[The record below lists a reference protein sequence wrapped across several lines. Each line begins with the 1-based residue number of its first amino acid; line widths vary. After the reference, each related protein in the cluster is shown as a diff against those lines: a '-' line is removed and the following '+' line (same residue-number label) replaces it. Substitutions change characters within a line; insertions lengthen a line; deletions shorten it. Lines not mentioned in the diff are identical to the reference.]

1 MPSGVNRNPARAR
14 WSGSMI
20 VTDQLFMRLPTPP
33 SGGSFAP
40 PEWVH
45 LVPAGKMRVQ
55 DGRGPWQL
63 DDPAAVVLASQA
75 HLPLLIDEVHATD
88 LAAPEGRSAPA
99 RGWVEELQVRDNGI
113 WGRVEWTPSGVT
125 LLSERAYRGISPAL
139 RLEKKSGRVLAI
151 LRASLTN
158 TPNLLDLVTLNQQDH
173 DTMDLIEQLRALH
186 GLPAEA
192 DAAAVVAACRGAHEA
207 ASGAATALNS
217 IAEAA
222 GLPAGQDA
230 TALAS
235 AISAARKAA
244 GDSSRMAAELVSLQS
259 QLTTLRN
266 ENARERAVAAVDGA
280 IRAGKVIPGSLRE
293 HYITRHMSDAKS
305 VETELAAMP
314 ALNSGGI
321 IKPPPADGG
330 EAEPD
335 ADEAKIIALLGID
348 PKSYAAARK
357 RLGESVENA

>member
-1 MPSGVNRNPARAR
+1 
-14 WSGSMI
+14 MI
-20 VTDQLFMRLPTPP
+20 VTDHLCMRLPMPVA
-33 SGGSFAP
+33 GVAFAA
-40 PEWVH
+40 PEWIH
-45 LVPAGKMRVQ
+45 LVPSGKLRVK
-55 DGRGPWQL
+55 DGRGPWQVV
-63 DDPAAVVLASQA
+63 DAAAVVLASEA

-88 LAAPEGRSAPA
+88 LAAPAGMSAPA
-99 RGWVEELQVRDNGI
+99 RGWVEGLQVREDGI
-113 WGRVEWTPSGVT
+113 WGRVAWTPSGVT

-139 RLEKKSGRVLAI
+139 RIEEKTGRVLAI

-158 TPNLLDLVTLNQQDH
+158 TPNLLDLVSLNQQDAT
-173 DTMDLIEQLRALH
+173 TMDLIEQLRALH

-192 DAAAVVAACRGAHEA
+192 DAAAVVAACRGAQELA
-207 ASGAATALNS
+207 AGATTALNS
-217 IAEAA
+217 IATAA
-222 GLPAGQDA
+222 GLPPGQDA

-235 AISAARKAA
+235 AISAARAAA
-244 GDSSRMAAELVSLQS
+244 GDSARMAGDLVSLQS

-266 ENARERAVAAVDGA
+266 ERARERATDAVDGA

-293 HYITRHMSDAKS
+293 HYINRHMNDATA

-321 IKPPPADGG
+321 IKPPAEGG
-330 EAEPD
+330 APEPD

>member
-1 MPSGVNRNPARAR
+1 
-14 WSGSMI
+14 MI
-20 VTDQLFMRLPTPP
+20 VTEQLFMRLPTSP
-33 SGGSFAP
+33 SGVVFAP
-40 PEWVH
+40 PEWIH
-45 LVPAGKMRVQ
+45 LVPAGKLRVR
-55 DGRGPWQL
+55 DGRGPWEL
-63 DDPAAVVLASQA
+63 ADPNAVVLASQA
-75 HLPLLIDEVHATD
+75 NLPLLIDEVHATD
-88 LAAPEGRSAPA
+88 LAAPAGHSAPA
-99 RGWVEELQVRDNGI
+99 RGWVEQLQVREDGI

-139 RLEKKSGRVLAI
+139 RLDAKSGRVLAV

-173 DTMDLIEQLRALH
+173 DNMDLIEQLRALH

-192 DAAAVVAACRGAHEA
+192 DAAAVVQACRSAQEA

-217 IAEAA
+217 IAAAA

-235 AISAARKAA
+235 AIAASRQAA
-244 GDSSRMAAELVSLQS
+244 GDTGRMAAELVSLQS

-266 ENARERAVAAVDGA
+266 EGARERAIAAVDGA

-293 HYITRHMSDAKS
+293 HYITRHMGDAKS

-321 IKPPPADGG
+321 IKPPPEGG
-330 EAEPD
+330 AAEPD
-335 ADEAKIIALLGID
+335 GDEAKIIALLGID
-348 PKSYAAARK
+348 PKSYVAARQ
-357 RLGESVENA
+357 RFGESVENA